1 MSTRA
6 TIACKQDDGRYA
18 AIYLHFDGYPDHAGK
33 ILEKH
38 YNSVDSARTLL
49 SEGDIRSFTGNGMAE
64 RFADGNRPVIMPTRA
79 ALNDFARNCGTEYVY
94 VFEDEAWNC
103 HKL

>member
-6 TIACKQDDGRYA
+6 TIAYKQDDGRYT

-33 ILEKH
+33 ILEQRH
-38 YNSVDSARTLL
+38 NGLDLAQTLVAG
-49 SEGDIRSFTGNGMAE
+49 GDMRSLERNGVVE
-64 RFADGNRPVIMPTRA
+64 RFTDGNRPVTMPTRA
-79 ALNDFARNCGTEYVY
+79 SLTDFARNCGTEYVY
-94 VFEDEAWNC
+94 VFEDDAWHC